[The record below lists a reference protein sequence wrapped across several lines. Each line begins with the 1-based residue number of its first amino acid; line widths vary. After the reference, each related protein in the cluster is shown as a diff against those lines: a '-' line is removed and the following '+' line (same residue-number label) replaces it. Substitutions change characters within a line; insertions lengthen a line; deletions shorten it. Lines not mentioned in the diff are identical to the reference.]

1 MSKKEWTITAAIIL
15 AIVAALCIYYVPRS
29 VVRTPK
35 LPEGQISFVECHV
48 RKSNYDGIYIYKV
61 EDAEEAASFLAAL
74 QAVEMRYVDRKN
86 SYQVG
91 AVSADVFLHYD
102 NGRGDH
108 IFLSDNGVIRYDNK
122 TYKSTDL
129 AALEQM
135 LIWIQSWEQIAP

>member
-1 MSKKEWTITAAIIL
+1 MSKKDWTITAAIVL
-15 AIVAALCIYYVPRS
+15 AIVTAMSIYYVPRS
-29 VVRTPK
+29 VVRTPE
-35 LPEGQISFVECHV
+35 LPEGQIAFVECHV
-48 RKSNYDGIYIYKV
+48 RKSNYDGIYFYKV
-61 EDAEEAASFLAAL
+61 EDTEEAASFFADL

-122 TYKSTDL
+122 TYKCTDP
-129 AALEQM
+129 AAVEQ
-135 LIWIQSWEQIAP
+135 LLTRIQSWEQIAP